1 MSEFLYIA
9 KKTHV
14 HKFSL
19 TMKYPI
25 VLYNGEDGW
34 IIAECPSIA
43 GCITQG
49 ETRAEALENIR
60 EVIALTLEV
69 RQELGLSVPEPYEVL
84 SIMETA
90 EVEL

>member
-1 MSEFLYIA
+1 MHKTLYA
-9 KKTHV
+9 HQ
-14 HKFSL
+14 FSP

-34 IIAECPSIA
+34 IIAECPAIP
-43 GCITQG
+43 GCFTQG

-60 EVIALTLEV
+60 EVIALTIEV
-69 RQELGLSVPEPYEVL
+69 RQELGLSVPEPDEVL
-84 SIMETA
+84 SILDTA